1 MTELNSFKELN
12 VAHVRSGKRKADELR
27 TVNISLDYIPSA
39 EGSVLIECGST
50 RVICVASVED
60 RLPRWMM
67 QEPEKTGWI
76 TAEYS
81 LMPYAGG
88 ARKMRESTQGKVGG
102 RTHEIQRLIGR
113 SLRSVVN
120 LKMLGDRTLWIDCD
134 VIQADGGTR
143 TASITGGYIALYA
156 ALHRLVKR
164 KVLKKMPMS
173 KKVSAISVGIVQGQP
188 LLDLDYTEDFSAA
201 VDFNVVMTDSGEFIE
216 TQGTAEEQ
224 PFSRAQL
231 EEMLSLAEKG
241 CRELHALQESVIKQL
256 T

>member
-1 MTELNSFKELN
+1 MPELNSFKDLN
-12 VAHVRSGKRKADELR
+12 VSHVRSGKRAADELR
-27 TVNISLDYIPSA
+27 NVRIELDYIPSA
-39 EGSVLIECGST
+39 DGSVLIECGNT

-67 QEPEKTGWI
+67 QDPNKTGWI

-88 ARKMRESTQGKVGG
+88 GRKMRESTQGKVGG

-113 SLRSVVN
+113 SLRSAVN
-120 LKMLGDRTLWIDCD
+120 LKQLGERTIWIDCD

-143 TASITGGYIALYA
+143 TASITGGFIALYA

-164 KVLKKMPMS
+164 KVLRNLPIQRN
-173 KKVSAISVGIVQGQP
+173 VSAISVGIVQGQA
-188 LLDLDYTEDFSAA
+188 LLDLDYTEDFAAA
-201 VDFNVVMTDSGEFIE
+201 VDFNIVMTDKGEFIE
-216 TQGTAEEQ
+216 TQGTAEEK
-224 PFSRAQL
+224 PYTRDQL
-231 EEMLSLAEKG
+231 DEMLALGEKG
-241 CRELHALQESVIKQL
+241 CRELFALQNSIIAQL

>member
-1 MTELNSFKELN
+1 MTELNSFNDLN
-12 VAHVRSGKRKADELR
+12 VTHVRSGKRTADELR
-27 TVNISLDYIPSA
+27 NVRIELDYIPSA
-39 EGSVLIECGST
+39 DGSVLIECGNT

-67 QEPEKTGWI
+67 QDPNKTGWI

-88 ARKMRESTQGKVGG
+88 GRKMRESTQGKVGG

-113 SLRSVVN
+113 SLRSAVN
-120 LKMLGDRTLWIDCD
+120 LKQLGDRTIWIDCD

-143 TASITGGYIALYA
+143 TASITGGFIALYA

-164 KVLKKMPMS
+164 KVIRKMPILRN
-173 KKVSAISVGIVQGQP
+173 VSAISVGIVQKQV
-188 LLDLDYTEDFSAA
+188 LLDLDYTEDFAAA
-201 VDFNVVMTDSGEFIE
+201 VDFNVVMTDKGEYIE
-216 TQGTAEEQ
+216 TQGTAEEH
-224 PFSRAQL
+224 PYTREQL
-231 EEMLSLAEKG
+231 DQMLAVAEKG
-241 CRELHALQESVIKQL
+241 CRELFDLQNATIAQL

>member
-1 MTELNSFKELN
+1 MTELNSFNELN
-12 VAHVRSGKRKADELR
+12 ISHVRSGKRAVDELR
-27 TVNISLDYIPSA
+27 PVHIALDYIPSA
-39 EGSVLIECGST
+39 DGSVLIECGNT

-67 QEPEKTGWI
+67 QEPQKTGWI

-88 ARKMRESTQGKVGG
+88 GRRMRESTQGKVGG

-113 SLRSVVN
+113 SLRSAVN
-120 LKMLGDRTLWIDCD
+120 LKQLGDRTIWIDCD

-143 TASITGGYIALYA
+143 TASITGGFIALYA
-156 ALHRLVKR
+156 AVHRLVKR
-164 KVLKKMPMS
+164 KVLRKLPVLRN
-173 KKVSAISVGIVQGQP
+173 VSAISVGIVHGQA
-188 LLDLDYTEDFSAA
+188 LLDLDYSEDFAAA
-201 VDFNVVMTDSGEFIE
+201 VDFNVVMTDKGEYIE

-224 PFSRAQL
+224 PYSRAQL
-231 EEMLSLAEKG
+231 DAMLALAEKG
-241 CRELHALQESVIKQL
+241 CRELYVLQNSIIAQL